1 MTVNCSLESLLEE
14 LSVLN
19 RVHMGLEKTTRM
31 TRSYERGR
39 HAMLVKQLEDHRN
52 AGDD

>member
-1 MTVNCSLESLLEE
+1 MKRSLSSILEE

-19 RVHMGLEKTTRM
+19 RVHMGLEKTSM
-31 TRSYERGR
+31 TRRYERGR